1 MTPLEAGAVVLAAVV
16 AGAMNAIVGSGS
28 LVTFPT
34 LLAVGL
40 PPVVANVSNTIGLV
54 PGGVSGTIGYRL
66 ELAGQRDRLVRL
78 GLVGLL
84 GGATGATLLIVL
96 PAEAFERIVP
106 FLLLFAA
113 ALTAVQPALT
123 RRLDSLRSRPAHDN
137 PLVAVAVFATAMYG
151 GYFGAAQGVILMA
164 FLLVL
169 VDDHAQRLN
178 GLKNGVILGVNAIAA
193 LIFALTAPVEWSAV
207 GLLAIG
213 SIVGGQL
220 GARYGRR
227 LAPGV
232 LRAIIVVLG
241 TAVGLKLLLLG

>member
-1 MTPLEAGAVVLAAVV
+1 
-16 AGAMNAIVGSGS
+16 
-28 LVTFPT
+28 
-34 LLAVGL
+34 
-40 PPVVANVSNTIGLV
+40 
-54 PGGVSGTIGYRL
+54 
-66 ELAGQRDRLVRL
+66 
-78 GLVGLL
+78 
-84 GGATGATLLIVL
+84 
-96 PAEAFERIVP
+96 
-106 FLLLFAA
+106 
-113 ALTAVQPALT
+113 
-123 RRLDSLRSRPAHDN
+123 
-137 PLVAVAVFATAMYG
+137 MYG